1 MKTTTLLLLGAA
13 ALAINGCI
21 FHRSTSPSERRTV
34 LEETTIIGPDARTVV
49 TTLPAGYRS
58 RTYRGTTYYYH
69 GNTYYRANPSGGYV
83 VTTRPW

>member
-1 MKTTTLLLLGAA
+1 M
-13 ALAINGCI
+13 
-21 FHRSTSPSERRTV
+21 